1 MGDTTGKPESYADT
15 LDRLLA
21 ALKSGDPQAQR
32 AALKELDGLT
42 FSSAA
47 IVAALE
53 QIALNQ
59 EELRPLALAA
69 LTSPASRA
77 VYRRGASL
85 DAPKREI
92 ILSEIVGWQKSGLL
106 DETRTAVLKGRYG
119 FDLIPTPT
127 PKPAPVPQ
135 AAPTPRPEPVQHAPQ
150 VQPAPAMVSPAPQ
163 AAPAPLPTPLAPPVS
178 PAPQRTFLQAI
189 LSETSIKIFLYLGAF
204 FVIASAIILA
214 ALVEMTRLPVLGL
227 ATLIFGGAALGL
239 RKRLPQP
246 SFTLFIVFSFLL
258 PITASVLRQT
268 LSITGQAADL
278 YWLAVLLIM
287 AGIWTVS
294 TWIYESRLFSL
305 TAFGALT
312 LAFLRVGNLLDAE
325 TELYGV
331 LAGLSVLIGLAGV
344 WALKRWKGPKFA
356 LGLFL
361 AAQAVQGGALLL
373 TLVVGIMR
381 LFSQDVSANWHF
393 ASALTWLLAFGF
405 YALSDVLFP
414 TFFFSWLAA
423 ATLIPVPWFVN
434 AALQWEG
441 ARTTWLFLAWGVVP
455 SLMSEAL
462 QRVESIRKYSLPVL
476 LTSMPSLIIALAFG
490 FNVDALNGFGVAV
503 IVAATYTLL
512 HLLRERE
519 WLWTLALLYFITAYF
534 AFFNLPFIENT
545 DVFWGYR
552 MLGLSLLSLLPDLVL
567 KPDFKDALP
576 WRRPLRLFGALF
588 TGVNILLLALFRE
601 DPLGNAA
608 IIFGVYA
615 ILCAA
620 YAWRYQ
626 RPLIGYV
633 STLTLALA
641 TLFALQHFDLDLWM
655 PVLTSLSVLYY
666 LATLAL
672 RGGESFAG
680 WRRMLAVSALALGS
694 IVSLVALVTLKLHGG
709 WFIAIVGALFI
720 AEMYLSKR
728 DLFEVGAHLLFPA
741 AAFLLLRDFHVDQ
754 AFYFLLTFG
763 LTWLALDLAFSHTF
777 PGKRSFETIVQ
788 IVGAVSVLL
797 STALVLLQGDPAEA
811 AICFGISTIFF
822 LVYAA
827 VQNKAFYGYVPA
839 AYLPL
844 TFYFTLKH
852 FDLDLWVPVLTAVGV
867 LYYAASLA
875 LRRDESRADW
885 QRMWMVS
892 ALTLGSVISIF
903 ALATFK
909 AHSGWFVA
917 IIGGLFIAEMY
928 LSKRSPFEVG
938 AHLLF
943 PAATFLL
950 LRDFHVDQAFYIWLA
965 LGLAWLTLDL
975 VFSRTF
981 PDKRDFGYIV
991 KIVGFVSVLL
1001 GTALVLMQGDAAE
1014 AAICFGISTIFFL
1027 IYTVGQGQA
1036 IYGYAP
1042 ALYLPLTVY
1051 FTLQHFDI
1059 DAWLPSIM
1067 GLAVTYFAVGTL
1079 LRARADWGRM
1089 LRRSGLIVGAALSL
1103 GAFVALK
1110 ETGGWYILVIGL
1122 LFAAEMYLSRDSR
1135 FEIGLPI
1142 LFNLGATLL
1151 LRDFDVHE
1159 IAYFLL
1165 AYSLTWLLT
1174 DLLAHLTFAQP
1185 RLLEIP
1191 VRVIGGLLT
1200 AGTYGY
1206 LLLNST
1212 DAPLPAA
1219 VSFGMYSLVA
1229 VGFILAYRQPWLVY
1243 TLTGTLPLFVAYFF
1257 RIYGITQWIHPAAM
1271 LAAGY
1276 YVAGYILRRSGQSPR
1291 WDTAWLTS
1299 GLGLGVILSAAA
1311 VLLGGLDAAI
1321 PVAIAAT
1328 LWAVEAFARRNVWL
1342 GFPAN
1347 ALYLLAYFIVL
1358 FELKVDEPQFFSM
1371 GAALLG
1377 LIQHYFLTRATSKT
1391 ATFITG
1397 MVSQLILLG
1406 ATYIQMFN
1414 TQELV
1419 YFAML
1424 FFQGLVVL
1432 FYGIVIRSR
1441 SLVITPILFVVLGVV
1456 TVVYST
1462 LQGISTILIVGCTGI
1477 FMILLGTLAV
1487 IQRERLMRI
1496 SERFSDWNA

>member
-1 MGDTTGKPESYADT
+1 MGDTSGKPESHSDT

-32 AALKELDGLT
+32 AALGELDSLT

-92 ILSEIVGWQKSGLL
+92 LLGEIAGWQKGGLL
-106 DETRTAVLKGRYG
+106 DETRASILKGRYG
-119 FDLIPTPT
+119 FDFFSAPT
-127 PKPAPVPQ
+127 PKPAPAPQ
-135 AAPTPRPEPVQHAPQ
+135 AAPPPRPEPVS
-150 VQPAPAMVSPAPQ
+150 PAPAPILKRLSPTPPV
-163 AAPAPLPTPLAPPVS
+163 APAS

-204 FVIASAIILA
+204 FVVASAAILA
-214 ALVEMTRLPVLGL
+214 ALVAAARLPVLGL
-227 ATLIFGGAALGL
+227 AALVFGGTALGL

-246 SFTLFIVFSFLL
+246 SFALFIVFSFLL

-287 AGIWTVS
+287 AGIWSFS

-305 TAFGALT
+305 TAFGSLT

-325 TELYGV
+325 AELYGV
-331 LAGLSVLIGLAGV
+331 LAGLSALIGLAGV

-361 AAQAVQGGALLL
+361 AAQAVQVGALLL
-373 TLVVGIMR
+373 TLVVGIVR
-381 LFSQDVSANWHF
+381 SVSPDVSANWHF
-393 ASALTWLLAFGF
+393 ASALAWLLAFGF
-405 YALSDVLFP
+405 YALSDILFP
-414 TFFFSWLAA
+414 TFFFPWLAA

-434 AALQWEG
+434 AAMQWEG
-441 ARTTWLFLAWGVVP
+441 SSTTWLFLAWGLIP
-455 SLMSEAL
+455 SLASEAV
-462 QRVESIRKYSLPVL
+462 QRVESIRKYSLPSL
-476 LTSMPSLIIALAFG
+476 LASMPSLIIALTLG
-490 FNVDALNGFGVAV
+490 FNVDALTGFGVAL

-534 AFFNLPFIENT
+534 AFFSLPFIENT

-552 MLGLSLLSLLPDLVL
+552 LLGLSLLSLLPDLFL
-567 KPDFKDALP
+567 KADFKDALP

-608 IIFGVYA
+608 ILFGAYA
-615 ILCAA
+615 ILCAV

-626 RPLIGYV
+626 RPIIGYA

-641 TLFALQHFDLDLWM
+641 TLFALQHFDLDLWL
-655 PVLTSLSVLYY
+655 PALTSLSVLYY
-666 LATLAL
+666 LGTLAL
-672 RGGESFAG
+672 RGDESHAG
-680 WRRMLAVSALALGS
+680 WRRMLTVSALALGS
-694 IVSLVALVTLKLHGG
+694 IVSLVALVTFKPHGG
-709 WFIAIVGALFI
+709 WFIAIIGALFI

-728 DLFEVGAHLLFPA
+728 DLFEAGAHLFFPA
-741 AAFLLLRDFHVDQ
+741 AAFLLLRDFQVTQ
-754 AFYFLLTFG
+754 NFYILLALG
-763 LTWLALDLAFSHTF
+763 LTWLTLDMVFSRTF
-777 PGKRSFETIVQ
+777 PGQRDLGYIAKILGFMSI
-788 IVGAVSVLL
+788 LL
-797 STALVLLQGDPAEA
+797 STALVL
-811 AICFGISTIFF
+811 I
-822 LVYAA
+822 
-827 VQNKAFYGYVPA
+827 
-839 AYLPL
+839 
-844 TFYFTLKH
+844 
-852 FDLDLWVPVLTAVGV
+852 
-867 LYYAASLA
+867 
-875 LRRDESRADW
+875 
-885 QRMWMVS
+885 
-892 ALTLGSVISIF
+892 
-903 ALATFK
+903 
-909 AHSGWFVA
+909 
-917 IIGGLFIAEMY
+917 
-928 LSKRSPFEVG
+928 
-938 AHLLF
+938 
-943 PAATFLL
+943 
-950 LRDFHVDQAFYIWLA
+950 
-965 LGLAWLTLDL
+965 
-975 VFSRTF
+975 
-981 PDKRDFGYIV
+981 
-991 KIVGFVSVLL
+991 
-1001 GTALVLMQGDAAE
+1001 QGDAAE
-1014 AAICFGISTIFFL
+1014 AAICFGISTVFFL
-1027 IYTVGQGQA
+1027 IYAAGQGQA
-1036 IYGYAP
+1036 VYGYAP

-1059 DAWLPSIM
+1059 DAWLPSIT

-1079 LRARADWGRM
+1079 LRAKADWGGM

-1110 ETGGWYILVIGL
+1110 ETGGWYILIIGL
-1122 LFAAEMYLSRDSR
+1122 LFAAEMYLSRNSR

-1151 LRDFDVHE
+1151 LRDFEVHE
-1159 IAYFLL
+1159 TTYFLL
-1165 AYSLTWLLT
+1165 TYSLTWLLT

-1185 RLLEIP
+1185 RLLKIP
-1191 VRVIGGLLT
+1191 VRVIGGLFA

-1212 DAPLPAA
+1212 DAPLPAT

-1229 VGFILAYRQPWLVY
+1229 VGFILAYRQAWLVY
-1243 TLTGTLPLFVAYFF
+1243 TLTGTLPIFAAYFF
-1257 RIYGITQWIHPAAM
+1257 RIYGVTQWIHPAAI

-1276 YVAGYILRRSGQSPR
+1276 YAAGYILRRSGQSPR

-1321 PVAIAAT
+1321 PVAVAAT

-1391 ATFITG
+1391 ATFVTG

-1414 TQELV
+1414 TEELV

>member
-1 MGDTTGKPESYADT
+1 MGDTSGKPESHSDT

-21 ALKSGDPQAQR
+21 ALKSGDAQAQR
-32 AALKELDGLT
+32 AALGELDGLT

-92 ILSEIVGWQKSGLL
+92 ILGEIAGWQKSGLL
-106 DETRTAVLKGRYG
+106 DETRAAILKSRYG
-119 FDLIPTPT
+119 FDFFS
-127 PKPAPVPQ
+127 
-135 AAPTPRPEPVQHAPQ
+135 APTPRPA
-150 VQPAPAMVSPAPQ
+150 PAPQ
-163 AAPAPLPTPLAPPVS
+163 AAPPPRPAPVRPAPQPQPTPAPT
-178 PAPQRTFLQAI
+178 PQRTFLQAI

-204 FVIASAIILA
+204 FVVASAAILA
-214 ALVEMTRLPVLGL
+214 ALVAAARLPVLGL
-227 ATLIFGGAALGL
+227 ATLVFGGTALGL

-246 SFTLFIVFSFLL
+246 SFALFIVFSFLL
-258 PITASVLRQT
+258 PISASVLRQT

-287 AGIWTVS
+287 AGVWTVS

-325 TELYGV
+325 VELYGV
-331 LAGLSVLIGLAGV
+331 LAGLSALIGLAGV
-344 WALKRWKGPKFA
+344 WVLKRWKGPKFA

-361 AAQAVQGGALLL
+361 AAQAIQVGALLL
-373 TLVVGIMR
+373 TLVAGILR

-414 TFFFSWLAA
+414 AFFFPWLAA
-423 ATLIPVPWFVN
+423 ATLIPVPWFLN

-441 ARTTWLFLAWGVVP
+441 SRTTWLFLAWGLIP
-455 SLMSEAL
+455 SLVSEAV
-462 QRVESIRKYSLPVL
+462 QRVESIRKYSLPGL
-476 LTSMPSLIIALAFG
+476 LASMPSLIIALTLG
-490 FNVDALNGFGVAV
+490 FNVDALTGFGVAL

-534 AFFNLPFIENT
+534 AFFSLPFIENIE
-545 DVFWGYR
+545 VFWGYR
-552 MLGLSLLSLLPDLVL
+552 LLGLSLLFLLPDLFL
-567 KPDFKDALP
+567 KADFKDALP

-608 IIFGVYA
+608 ILFGGYA
-615 ILCAA
+615 ILCAV

-626 RPLIGYV
+626 RPLIGYA

-641 TLFALQHFDLDLWM
+641 GLFALQHFDLDLWL
-655 PVLTSLSVLYY
+655 PALTSLSVPYY
-666 LATLAL
+666 LGALAL
-672 RGGESFAG
+672 RGDESHAG
-680 WRRMLAVSALALGS
+680 WRRMLIVSALALGS
-694 IVSLVALVTLKLHGG
+694 IVSLVALVTLKPHGG
-709 WFIAIVGALFI
+709 WFIAII
-720 AEMYLSKR
+720 
-728 DLFEVGAHLLFPA
+728 
-741 AAFLLLRDFHVDQ
+741 
-754 AFYFLLTFG
+754 
-763 LTWLALDLAFSHTF
+763 
-777 PGKRSFETIVQ
+777 
-788 IVGAVSVLL
+788 
-797 STALVLLQGDPAEA
+797 
-811 AICFGISTIFF
+811 
-822 LVYAA
+822 
-827 VQNKAFYGYVPA
+827 
-839 AYLPL
+839 
-844 TFYFTLKH
+844 
-852 FDLDLWVPVLTAVGV
+852 GV
-867 LYYAASLA
+867 
-875 LRRDESRADW
+875 
-885 QRMWMVS
+885 
-892 ALTLGSVISIF
+892 
-903 ALATFK
+903 
-909 AHSGWFVA
+909 
-917 IIGGLFIAEMY
+917 LFIAEMY

-938 AHLLF
+938 AHLFF
-943 PAATFLL
+943 PAAAFLL
-950 LRDFHVDQAFYIWLA
+950 LRDFQVTQNFYILLA
-965 LGLAWLTLDL
+965 LGLTWLTLDL

-981 PDKRDFGYIV
+981 PGQRDFGYIAR
-991 KIVGFVSVLL
+991 IMGFVSVFL
-1001 GTALVLMQGDAAE
+1001 GTALVLIQGDAAE
-1014 AAICFGISTIFFL
+1014 AATCFGISTIFFL
-1027 IYTVGQGQA
+1027 IYTAGQGQA
-1036 IYGYAP
+1036 VYGYAP

-1051 FTLQHFDI
+1051 FTLEHFDI
-1059 DAWLPSIM
+1059 DAWLPSIT

-1079 LRARADWGRM
+1079 LRPKADWGGM

-1135 FEIGLPI
+1135 FEMGLPI

-1151 LRDFDVHE
+1151 LRDFNVHE

-1174 DLLAHLTFAQP
+1174 DLLARLTFAQL
-1185 RLLEIP
+1185 RLLKIP
-1191 VRVIGGLLT
+1191 VRVIGGLFT

-1212 DAPLPAA
+1212 DAPLPAT
-1219 VSFGMYSLVA
+1219 VSFGMYSLAA
-1229 VGFILAYRQPWLVY
+1229 VGFILAYRRPWLVY
-1243 TLTGTLPLFVAYFF
+1243 ALTGTLPLFAAYFF
-1257 RIYGITQWIHPAAM
+1257 RIYGVTQWIHPAAI

-1276 YVAGYILRRSGQSPR
+1276 YAAGYILRRSGQSPR

-1311 VLLGGLDAAI
+1311 VWLGGLDAAI

-1414 TQELV
+1414 TQELG